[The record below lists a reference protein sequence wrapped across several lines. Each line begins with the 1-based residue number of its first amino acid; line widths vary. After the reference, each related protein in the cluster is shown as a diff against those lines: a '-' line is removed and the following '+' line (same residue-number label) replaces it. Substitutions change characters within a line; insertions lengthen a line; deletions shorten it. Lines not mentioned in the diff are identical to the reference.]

1 MGTSN
6 HCPTS
11 ANFVYCVGFTMKIV
25 IALVLVACVYVQASP
40 VRDGD
45 DEADGSS
52 VSNVCTINK
61 VDGKL
66 VMSKGCAGA
75 GDDDFEDHSEHPD
88 GADGSRCSNVCNYKL
103 KHGKLV
109 KHCKKHCAG
118 AGDDDFEDHSEHPDG
133 ADGSR
138 CSNVCNYK
146 LKHGKLVKHCKKH
159 C

>member
-11 ANFVYCVGFTMKIV
+11 ANFVYCVGFTMKII

-45 DEADGSS
+45 DGADGSS
-52 VSNVCTINK
+52 VSNVCTIKK

-75 GDDDFEDHSEHPD
+75 GDDDVEDHSEHPD
-88 GADGSRCSNVCNYKL
+88 GADGCSVKNVCNYGIKD
-103 KHGKLV
+103 GKLV
-109 KHCKKHCAG
+109 KHCEKHRSKGCAG
-118 AGDDDFEDHSEHPDG
+118 AGDDDVEDHSEHPDG
-133 ADGSR
+133 ADG
-138 CSNVCNYK
+138 CS
-146 LKHGKLVKHCKKH
+146 VKN
-159 C
+159 